1 MVTFGAA
8 LSSAVRMVNRIHRD
22 SAHVWPAPQMARA
35 PGLAQRDVLVVEI
48 SHLANRGAAARE
60 HHPLLARG
68 KFQQHVLP
76 LFGHHLRLRSSSSR
90 DLRRVAWLDIGLRT
104 RLHRIANFKTYRSE
118 NIPLVS
124 VPVMEERDI
133 GRAIRVVLDRRHGC
147 GHAILVALKIDNPE
161 AARMAS
167 PAEPA
172 RDTALIVAPPG
183 ALKRRKQTLLGRLFG
198 QLREVQNLHEA
209 LTGSS
214 RF

>member
-60 HHPLLARG
+60 HHRADG
-68 KFQQHVLP
+68 NVGQGQ
-76 LFGHHLRLRSSSSR
+76 
-90 DLRRVAWLDIGLRT
+90 RVAWLDIGLRT